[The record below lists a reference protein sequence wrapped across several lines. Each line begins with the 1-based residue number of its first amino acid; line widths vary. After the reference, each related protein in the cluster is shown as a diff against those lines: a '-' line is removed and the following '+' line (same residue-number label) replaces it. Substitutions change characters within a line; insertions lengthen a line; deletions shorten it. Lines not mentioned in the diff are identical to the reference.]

1 MHIHRK
7 IIYKN
12 KMIKEISK
20 RNSQRTVRLVR
31 LVRLEVELCGR
42 ALEGP
47 VPALVPKLKHIKYGE
62 ENEFS
67 SKERGSWSPATCL
80 QSQPSHLRSL
90 WHCSSSNQ
98 ELGSGGHFAADSPY
112 SRITWARGLLFLNFS
127 TKAPLQFCQKGLFI
141 EQQAVTLLTSSSPHF
156 CL

>member
-1 MHIHRK
+1 
-7 IIYKN
+7 
-12 KMIKEISK
+12 MIKEISK

-67 SKERGSWSPATCL
+67 SKE
-80 QSQPSHLRSL
+80 
-90 WHCSSSNQ
+90 
-98 ELGSGGHFAADSPY
+98 
-112 SRITWARGLLFLNFS
+112 
-127 TKAPLQFCQKGLFI
+127 
-141 EQQAVTLLTSSSPHF
+141 
-156 CL
+156 